1 MNPFAKYG
9 EDEQPERKPEPPKN
23 YIDVTEPSRQAEK
36 MPNDEI
42 SDDEK
47 WNEAATE
54 EPADPVRRWQQKVKN
69 GLGNRVL
76 VIVLVIGFVL
86 VFVLS
91 QLWMKD
97 ATLREL
103 VVVGNDVIKT
113 EEVTGQFKDLIGKRM
128 EDVKLSKIESA
139 VGKMNYVGLV
149 VVTKELPGTIRINI
163 EERVPVAL
171 AWIGNDLRLID
182 NNGYVLDYERKA
194 LEDERFPMLSGF
206 KKVRN
211 LPNGARRLDS
221 AEVHDAIELLKAV
234 RQTEYARMVLSEVN
248 VSSPSKM
255 YALTSEGHTRFIFG
269 NGGAYDRKL
278 SYLETFWK
286 EVVAKKGVNQ
296 FEYVDLRYEGKVF
309 AK

>member
-9 EDEQPERKPEPPKN
+9 EDDQPEKKPEPPKN
-23 YIDVTEPSRQAEK
+23 YIDAAELYRQAEK
-36 MPNDEI
+36 MPNDGG

-47 WNEAATE
+47 LNDTETE
-54 EPADPVRRWQQKVKN
+54 EQTDPVRRWQQKVKS
-69 GLGNRVL
+69 GLANRVI
-76 VIVLVIGFVL
+76 VIVVVVVFVL
-86 VFVLS
+86 AFVLS
-91 QLWMKD
+91 QIWMKD
-97 ATLREL
+97 ATLREFA
-103 VVVGNDVIKT
+103 VVGNDVIKT
-113 EEVTGQFKDLIGKRM
+113 EQITNQFKDMIGKRM
-128 EDVKLSKIESA
+128 DEVKLSEIETA
-139 VGKMNYVGLV
+139 VGKMNYVGRV

-171 AWIGNDLRLID
+171 AWIGDDLRLID
-182 NNGYVLDYERKA
+182 NNGYVLNYERKA

-206 KKVRN
+206 KKVRK
-211 LPNGARRLDS
+211 LPNGARQLDS
-221 AEVHDAIELLKAV
+221 AEVCDAIELLKAV
-234 RQTEYARMVLSEVN
+234 RQTDYARIVLSEVN

-269 NGGAYDRKL
+269 DGGEYDRKL